1 MPPPQASARSGSFRS
16 RKNLSSLSQ
25 QPYMPVHESIP
36 EEDDRPPR
44 YRDDDLEDDTASL
57 LASSDD
63 SELEDDDAVKLRRRS
78 SSKSK
83 SKAKAKDKAKT
94 PAPAHAS
101 AYVPVVRNSGDIET
115 YLDSITEAEQEL
127 LSASRY
133 DHDDLEQE
141 DYLGV
146 AHSDSDGDGNG
157 YYPKDQ
163 EQRHKTAEKQRL
175 RKKLGARP
183 LGWRAYWY
191 SRTWCRAL
199 VAVVVLLVLL
209 VLGFVSFARYRK
221 AKPAYYVSLPRNLCV
236 RLCMC
241 LLMDSPWSLLTT
253 GIRPLEEGQSNRG
266 RTAISRLGIWCAT

>member
-1 MPPPQASARSGSFRS
+1 M
-16 RKNLSSLSQ
+16 
-25 QPYMPVHESIP
+25 
-36 EEDDRPPR
+36 
-44 YRDDDLEDDTASL
+44 
-57 LASSDD
+57 
-63 SELEDDDAVKLRRRS
+63 KLRRRPRDS
-78 SSKSK
+78 A
-83 SKAKAKDKAKT
+83 KAKVKDKAKSKA
-94 PAPAHAS
+94 PAPGPGAPAS
-101 AYVPVVRNSGDIET
+101 YVPVVRNSGDIET